1 MNAVSDLA
9 KLFQDRIEFG
19 AFLVELVN
27 ALSKLADLADESGIV
42 LEQPAD
48 GISSFSS
55 RSVQLSGFQQVR
67 FEVDS
72 ASHNRP
78 YVTRRLE
85 PWHFPDDAQHKA

>member
-9 KLFQDRIEFG
+9 KLFQDGIEFG

-48 GISSFSS
+48 GISALSS
-55 RSVQLSGFQQVR
+55 RSVKLSGFHQM
-67 FEVDS
+67 
-72 ASHNRP
+72 
-78 YVTRRLE
+78 
-85 PWHFPDDAQHKA
+85 